1 MKNKKG
7 LIILVA
13 LAIIQLAF
21 PVGCFAYEKAVER
34 SVIEKGEGYTLRYM
48 NITYLNKS
56 SMSLDTD
63 EIYAVGY
70 ETDWDVA
77 ESYYEDENYIYRDT
91 VSGYSKVVISKNAD
105 GSVMFYDAEA
115 NGTELTDCNWFST
128 FDVFH
133 PDPADYEFVSEDF
146 GMKELFELGMLLSKD
161 KDEKLTFEEFMKTD
175 DGYYKGIWSI
185 PIGGTVTLKVYKG
198 IGIIDEIYIEDQL
211 IMKHK

>member
-21 PVGCFAYEKAVER
+21 PVGYFAYEKAVER

-48 NITYLNKS
+48 NITYFNKS
-56 SMSLDTD
+56 SMFLDTD

-77 ESYYEDENYIYRDT
+77 ERYYEDENYIYRDT
-91 VSGYSKVVISKNAD
+91 VGLYSKVVINKKPD
-105 GSVMFYDAEA
+105 GSIMFYDAAAEGA
-115 NGTELTDCNWFST
+115 ELTDYNWFTT

-133 PDPADYEFVSEDF
+133 LDPADYEFVNYDF
-146 GMKELFELGMLLSKD
+146 GMKELFELGVLLSKD
-161 KDEKLTFEEFMKTD
+161 EDNNITFEEFMETE
-175 DGYYKGIWSI
+175 DGYYRGIWSI
-185 PIGGTVTLKVYKG
+185 PLKGTVTLKVYKG